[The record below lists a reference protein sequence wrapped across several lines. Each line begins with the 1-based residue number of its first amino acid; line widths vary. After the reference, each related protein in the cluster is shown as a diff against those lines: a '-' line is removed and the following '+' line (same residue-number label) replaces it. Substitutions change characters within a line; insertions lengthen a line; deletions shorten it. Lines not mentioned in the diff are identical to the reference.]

1 MKTKTDRLAIRE
13 NLPLRQMRA
22 FRPGAGGTV
31 PMRRSLTGVTLA
43 LATLL
48 LALWQS
54 APDPL
59 MGAAGRDYG
68 HQIFHDQIGLSLPA
82 ADRHNGAQW
91 QQPSPVSNG
100 QNASPEL
107 SFSPQRLRLLGG
119 RLMAGLQQYENGQVN
134 SPVHSLKLRRLFPF
148 HHFW

>member
-1 MKTKTDRLAIRE
+1 
-13 NLPLRQMRA
+13 MRA
-22 FRPGAGGTV
+22 FRLSAGGAV
-31 PMRRSLTGVTLA
+31 PMRRSLTGLTLA

-48 LALWQS
+48 LAMWQS

-82 ADRHNGAQW
+82 ADRHNSAQW
-91 QQPSPVSNG
+91 QQLNPGTNG
-100 QNASPEL
+100 PNASPEL
-107 SFSPQRLRLLGG
+107 SFSPQRLRCLGG